1 MHYNSWKSERR
12 KPALVNWSII
22 LINIMIFIFIE
33 AVDSTESASTMLR
46 YGAGNMVYI
55 VYKKEYWR
63 LLTSVFLHFG
73 ISHISNNMLVLFMLG
88 DNMERALGHLK
99 YAIFYICC
107 GVGANLFSLFFNID
121 RYPSTVNA
129 GASGAIFGVVGG
141 LLWAVMKNRGRL
153 EDLTTK
159 RLIILLVL
167 TLYFGFTST
176 GVDNAA
182 HVGGALTGFLLSVI
196 LYRKPRRREIY
207 PEPFDLYQDQFS
219 GLNR

>member
-1 MHYNSWKSERR
+1 MPYRSGEGGRR
-12 KPALVNWSII
+12 KPALVNWMIII
-22 LINIMIFIFIE
+22 LNILIFLFIE
-33 AVDSTESASTMLR
+33 AVDSTESAHTMLR
-46 YGAGNMVYI
+46 YGAGNMFYI
-55 VYKKEYWR
+55 VEQKEYWR

-99 YAIFYICC
+99 YAIFYLCC
-107 GVGANLFSLFFNID
+107 GVGANIASLFFHID
-121 RYPSTVNA
+121 RYPMTVNA

-141 LLWAVMKNRGRL
+141 LLWAVMRNRGRL

-167 TLYFGFTST
+167 TLYFGFTSS

-182 HVGGALTGFLLSVI
+182 HISGAIIGFLLSMI
-196 LYRKPRRREIY
+196 LYRKPRRRMLY
-207 PEPFDLYQDQFS
+207 PEGIEFYSDQFS
-219 GLNR
+219 QFR